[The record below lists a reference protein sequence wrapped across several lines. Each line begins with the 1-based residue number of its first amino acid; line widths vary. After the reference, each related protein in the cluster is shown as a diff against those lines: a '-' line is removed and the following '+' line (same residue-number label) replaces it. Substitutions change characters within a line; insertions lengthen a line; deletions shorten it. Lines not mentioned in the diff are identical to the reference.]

1 MINYIALFKC
11 YPNTV
16 QVLRNVRTFHSLHQN
31 LVLKESS
38 KTLIKRRFHLN
49 KFLFNKVENVKA
61 TKMDRKVNSSDLK
74 RLLSLAKREKWS
86 IAGMSKV
93 NAYTLK

>member
-31 LVLKESS
+31 LVFKESS
-38 KTLIKRRFHLN
+38 KILIRRRFHLN

-61 TKMDRKVNSSDLK
+61 AKMDRKVNSSDLN
-74 RLLSLAKREKWS
+74 RLLSLAKREKWP
-86 IAGMSKV
+86 IAGELIV
-93 NAYTLK
+93 RTNILK

>member
-1 MINYIALFKC
+1 MITYLSLFRC

-16 QVLRNVRTFHSLHQN
+16 QVLRNVRQFNSLHQN
-31 LVLKESS
+31 LVLKDSS
-38 KTLIKRRFHLN
+38 KVLIRRRFHLN

-61 TKMDRKVNSSDLK
+61 AKMDGKMKSSDLK

-86 IAGMSKV
+86 IAGE
-93 NAYTLK
+93 